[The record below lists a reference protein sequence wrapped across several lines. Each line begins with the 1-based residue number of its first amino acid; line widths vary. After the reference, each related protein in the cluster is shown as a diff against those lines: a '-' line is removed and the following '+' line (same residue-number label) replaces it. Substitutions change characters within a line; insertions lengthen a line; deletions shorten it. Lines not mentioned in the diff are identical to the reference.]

1 MTDTDRQAYSRVRIA
16 NQLNQ
21 KQWNSYSIL
30 NIWDGVFDIC
40 DGVFDIW
47 DVLFGIWYL
56 IFGMVY
62 LSRMVKSFY
71 WICKPAGPTNTLS
84 KPLAGKPEVVS

>member
-1 MTDTDRQAYSRVRIA
+1 MEQNTY
-16 NQLNQ
+16 
-21 KQWNSYSIL
+21 
-30 NIWDGVFDIC
+30 DGVFDIC
-40 DGVFDIW
+40 DGVFDNWDGVFDIW

-56 IFGMVY
+56 VFGMVY

-84 KPLAGKPEVVS
+84 KPLAGKPEVVSQKTSVYRYSIYI

>member
-47 DVLFGIWYL
+47 DVLFGIWDGVFVKDGEKFL
-56 IFGMVY
+56 
-62 LSRMVKSFY
+62 LDLQTSRTY
-71 WICKPAGPTNTLS
+71 
-84 KPLAGKPEVVS
+84 